1 MMMVNDAV
9 NEKGIRETV
18 GRGGSRRD
26 DVYIL
31 WEIFSN
37 AAQAN

>member
-1 MMMVNDAV
+1 MVNDAV

-26 DVYIL
+26 DVYI
-31 WEIFSN
+31 SN